1 MNGQWAQKNLDSG
14 QKFSVGGANSV
25 RAYRSGVLSGDIGVF
40 GSLELRYALPLPPDL
55 QPTGNWQV
63 SAFFDGAKLH
73 TNKNSVGTGSNKA
86 SLSGA
91 GLGLNWQGPQQWRT
105 RITYA
110 RSLGKEPSQLTGSSA
125 KQTSAW
131 VELGTAF

>member
-1 MNGQWAQKNLDSG
+1 MLGLRNLHP
-14 QKFSVGGANSV
+14 VV
-25 RAYRSGVLSGDIGVF
+25 
-40 GSLELRYALPLPPDL
+40 
-55 QPTGNWQV
+55 
-63 SAFFDGAKLH
+63 DGAKLH

-110 RSLGKEPSQLTGSSA
+110 RSLGKEPSQLAGSSA